1 MELPFAVQSG
11 SAGEAVAIDWE
22 AVESWLGLRLP
33 ADYKDLATSHGPLDI
48 GEFIWLHVPCV
59 QEGRFDYG
67 DWLKETHR
75 LCRSWSRSVPPYTPP
90 AFHPEPGGLLAWGTT
105 RRAGYLFWDTSASPD
120 PDQWPVVTYESDAA
134 NAGQNPWQHLGLPL
148 LEMLD
153 ATIRTSALP
162 RTARRTAFLPDAGA
176 WTPPPPPEPV
186 DPSRQAALTEGEG
199 LDALRQLV
207 PPPATPYL
215 GDDSW
220 ERLFDRL
227 GTRLPTE
234 YVTLLETYGSGSW
247 RSWLNFVTP
256 LRDPGATQS
265 KGYRGLADFVEQMLD
280 NYRELRAEFPEYQP
294 LAVWPEP
301 GGFLPFAD
309 SIDGDVFGWLTLG
322 EPDDW
327 PVIISPR
334 HDDQGPPLPDGLVD
348 TLLAWL
354 RGRPVSSVFEQL
366 DEADDPLEYA
376 TFEPWNAESYL

>member
-1 MELPFAVQSG
+1 MELPFTVLSG
-11 SAGEAVAIDWE
+11 PADQPVAIDWP
-22 AVESWLGLRLP
+22 AVESWLGMGLP
-33 ADYKDLATSHGPLDI
+33 RDYKTIAGAYGPLDI
-48 GEFIWLHVPCV
+48 GELIWLHVPCV

-90 AFHPEPGGLLAWGTT
+90 PFHPEPGGLLAWGTT
-105 RRAGYLFWDTSASPD
+105 RRSGYLFWDTSASSD
-120 PDQWPVVTYESDAA
+120 PDQWPVVAYDSDAS
-134 NAGQNPWQHLGLPL
+134 NAGINPWQSEGLPL

-153 ATIRTSALP
+153 ATIRTSQLP
-162 RTARRTAFLPDAGA
+162 PMARRTAFLPDAGP

-186 DPSRQAALTEGEG
+186 APSRQAALTEGEG
-199 LDALRQLV
+199 LDALRRLV
-207 PPPATPYL
+207 PPPTTPYL

-227 GTRLPTE
+227 GTRLPAE
-234 YVTLLETYGSGSW
+234 YVALLETYGSGSW

-256 LRDPGATQS
+256 LRDPDAARS

-280 NYRELRAEFPEYQP
+280 IYRELRAEHPEFQP

-322 EPDDW
+322 DPEDW
-327 PVIISPR
+327 PVIIYPR
-334 HDDQGPPLPDGLVD
+334 HEDQGPPLPEGLVD

-354 RGRPVSSVFEQL
+354 RGRPVSTVFEQL

-376 TFEPWNAESYL
+376 TFAPWNAESYL